1 MKQQAAPDKPQNL
14 RPTTP
19 RKLASPK
26 SDVVFKHVFG
36 REQNTDLLADF
47 LSSVLNLDPSEYET
61 ITITDPHLKQTNA
74 AEKLGIL
81 DLKIHTKTQAVIDVE
96 IQVQDTKHMRLRTLF
111 YAGKLLAEQFKARRP
126 YSDARRAIII
136 LICDY
141 THIPENPYCHNCFTL
156 FNKQKDTC
164 YTEHL
169 EINVLELPKLTDK
182 DSVDNEKLFGWL
194 TFFKSDKKE
203 ELEMIAKDNPPL
215 KKAVGILMELS
226 EDESIRMI
234 EESQE
239 RLRMDWEDRVWGARE
254 DGRAEGRV
262 EGRKKEAANIA
273 LKALQDGLPVDTI
286 ASITGLTTQ
295 EIVSLQQ
302 RSKD

>member
-1 MKQQAAPDKPQNL
+1 MKQQINFDK
-14 RPTTP
+14 TP
-19 RKLASPK
+19 SPKPLSPKKLASPK
-26 SDVVFKHVFG
+26 SDIVFKHLFG
-36 REQNTDLLADF
+36 REQNIDMLADF

-61 ITITDPHLKQTNA
+61 ITIADPHLKQSDVTD
-74 AEKLGIL
+74 KLGIL
-81 DLKIHTKTQAVIDVE
+81 DLKILTKTQAVIDVE

-111 YAGKLLAEQFKARRP
+111 YAGKLLAEQFKARHP
-126 YSDARRAIII
+126 YSEARRTIII

-141 THIPENPYCHNCFTL
+141 IHISENSYCHNCFTL

-254 DGRAEGRV
+254 DGRAEGR
-262 EGRKKEAANIA
+262 KKEASDIA
-273 LKALQDGLPVDTI
+273 LRALRDGLSVDAI
-286 ASITGLTTQ
+286 SSITGLSAQ
-295 EIVSLQQ
+295 EITSLQQ
-302 RSKD
+302 RNRVN